1 MKLLSSLSYDGIFPD
16 TKTGL
21 LKFYNLNRSVLNID
35 NIYMII
41 ESGCILLKIQTYR
54 DGVVLQVNDNV
65 MTIEYGND
73 HVLLNVDVGIL
84 PIYLDYRR
92 PDKMEWLNFLITMN
106 GDWIDN
112 LIKFLNKV

>member
-1 MKLLSSLSYDGIFPD
+1 MKLLSSLSDFGIFPD

-21 LKFYNLNRSVLNID
+21 LKFYNLNRSVLNMND
-35 NIYMII
+35 IYMII
-41 ESGCILLKIQTYR
+41 ESGCILLKIQTYS

-73 HVLLNVDVGIL
+73 HVLLNTDVDSL
-84 PIYLDYRR
+84 SIYLDYRR
-92 PDKMEWLNFLITMN
+92 PDKIEWLNFLLTMN
-106 GDWIDN
+106 EDWIDN